1 MHPLVTQLQFA
12 RNEFVRSLE
21 GVSDVDARK
30 RLGPMNSISWNI
42 GHLSVQEQ
50 AYWVILAQGEN
61 LYPDLYRLVGNGSP
75 PSTPP
80 LDEMWQAWTEIT
92 QAADIYLATVTTE
105 TLQTHFERK
114 GKIQGESVGTM
125 LLRNIYHYW
134 YHCGEASAIRQSLGH
149 TDLPQFVGNMSTA
162 VYQPE

>member
-21 GVSDVDARK
+21 GVSDADARK
-30 RLGPMNSISWNI
+30 RLGPMNAISWNI

>member
-12 RNEFVRSLE
+12 RSEFIRSLE
-21 GVSDVDARK
+21 GVSDADARK
-30 RLGPMNSISWNI
+30 RLGPMNAISWNI
-42 GHLSVQEQ
+42 GHLAVQEQ
-50 AYWVILAQGEN
+50 AYWLILAQEEN
-61 LYPDLYRLVGNGSP
+61 LYPDLYKLVGNGSP

-92 QAADIYLATVTTE
+92 QAADLYLATVTTE
-105 TLQTHFERK
+105 TLQTFFERK

-134 YHCGEASAIRQSLGH
+134 YHCGEVSAVRQSLGH

-162 VYQPE
+162 VYGPE